1 MPDYDDT
8 NRGAFFRNKKKEKP
22 NHPDY
27 RGPLN
32 YKGQELELA
41 GWIKTSK
48 NGDTYMSLSVSDKEP
63 YEEKPSAAPLADFDK
78 DIPF

>member
-8 NRGAFFRNKKKEKP
+8 NRGAFFRNKKKTKP
-22 NHPDY
+22 NQPDY

-48 NGDTYMSLSVSDKEP
+48 SGDSYMSLEVKEKET
-63 YEEKPSAAPLADFDK
+63 YQEKTSAPLGDFDK
-78 DIPF
+78 DLPF

>member
-48 NGDTYMSLSVSDKEP
+48 SGDSYMSLEVKEKEP
-63 YEEKPSAAPLADFDK
+63 YQEKTSAPLGDFDK
-78 DIPF
+78 DVPF

>member
-27 RGPLN
+27 KGPLN

-63 YEEKPSAAPLADFDK
+63 YEEKLPHL
-78 DIPF
+78 

>member
-8 NRGAFFRNKKKEKP
+8 NRGALFRNKKKEKP

-32 YKGQELELA
+32 YKGQELEVT
-41 GWIKTSK
+41 GWMKTSK
-48 NGDTYMSLSVSDKEP
+48 AGDKYMSLSVKEKEP
-63 YEEKPSAAPLADFDK
+63 YDSKTSTPLGDFDK
-78 DIPF
+78 DLPF